1 MFDRT
6 AAGSV
11 LLPDSTNLLVY
22 SRETSLSL
30 AHLGADLRISL
41 LLLATCSCF
50 SSFYYACPVTVIFV
64 LNLKY
69 CKVKEIKAR
78 TQNNG
83 IYFTTPS
90 VQVNSF

>member
-1 MFDRT
+1 MLDRT
-6 AAGSV
+6 ADGSV

-50 SSFYYACPVTVIFV
+50 SSFYYTCTLTVTFS
-64 LNLKY
+64 
-69 CKVKEIKAR
+69 IKFK
-78 TQNNG
+78 TL
-83 IYFTTPS
+83 
-90 VQVNSF
+90 